1 MTQKIIPYRR
11 DRWADW
17 AVIGVLVVALLLG
30 AAVMALAQ
38 GQASAYTN
46 PDAGLAVSYPQGW
59 LLRPAEGLAFQ
70 AVDPQAGEFKTTYQV
85 QVAPIVAGE
94 PTTSTLTLLL
104 NNLSLSR
111 AQQQTAY
118 RLFDIAE
125 GRPLAGRPSMEASYA
140 YVVKGG
146 DLFSQRL
153 PVVVLGL
160 DIAVLQGD
168 RAVIFSL
175 LAGKDAFAAAE
186 RDFRRFVATAELR

>member
-1 MTQKIIPYRR
+1 MYSLCEARHQKTTKMSSMQYHIH
-11 DRWADW
+11 
-17 AVIGVLVVALLLG
+17 
-30 AAVMALAQ
+30 
-38 GQASAYTN
+38 YT
-46 PDAGLAVSYPQGW
+46 
-59 LLRPAEGLAFQ
+59 
-70 AVDPQAGEFKTTYQV
+70 FKTC
-85 QVAPIVAGE
+85 
-94 PTTSTLTLLL
+94 
-104 NNLSLSR
+104 
-111 AQQQTAY
+111 
-118 RLFDIAE
+118 
-125 GRPLAGRPSMEASYA
+125 SYA